1 MEQVPRK
8 FYPFLICVV
17 LVLATTAVYWQAR
30 EFEFVHL
37 DDTDYVTNNPHVR
50 NGLTRDGLVWAFTT
64 THSFNW
70 HPLTWL
76 SLMLDCHLSEEKAD
90 ACHTTNLL
98 LHIANTLLLFLVLRQ
113 MTGVLWQSAFVAAA
127 FALHPLH
134 TESVAWVSERK
145 DVLSTFFWMLTM
157 WAYVRYTQRPRL
169 VRYVPIVVFLTFGLM
184 AKPMLV
190 TLPFVLLLLDY
201 WPLERFQIERTVKNE
216 NKHKRKSVYTRLQ
229 WQRIYHLIRE
239 KVPLFALSAAS
250 SVVTFI
256 VQQRTGAVSSLD
268 ALPLNVR
275 TANALI
281 SYAKYIAK
289 ILWPTRLAV
298 FYPHPISKLPPSQT
312 LAAALLLLAISIAV
326 IRLARRYKYL
336 PVGWLWYLG
345 TLLPVIGLVQIGR
358 QAIADRYTY
367 IPLTGLFIMIAWGLP
382 DLLSKWKY
390 RKATL
395 ATATII
401 VLLTSMICTRLQV
414 AHWRNSTTLF
424 EHALKVTDG
433 NYLAHCSLADA
444 FHQQG
449 NTDKA
454 IAHNYQALQ
463 IWPDCL
469 TAHVNLA
476 AVLLETGKLDEAI
489 KHSTQALRIK
499 PELPAAHQNLGN
511 ALLQKGLLNE
521 AIKQYHQVLQLRP
534 DDPDACN
541 QIGIALTQQ
550 EKLDQAATYFTK
562 ALKVKP
568 NFPNAR
574 RNLGHVQAMQGNLDQ
589 AITNLKIAVQLD
601 PNSATTHSIL
611 ALTLIDANRTGEA
624 VTHLRES
631 LRIKPDWDITLNNLA
646 WLLATND
653 NTSFYNPKEA
663 VQLAEHA
670 CKLTNY
676 QNPSFLDTLAVA
688 YAAAGKFAE
697 AIDTAQKALLL
708 AQSDEQKLLSEK
720 IQNHLRLFK
729 EHQPYI
735 ETSTNVP
742 PNN

>member
-8 FYPFLICVV
+8 FYPFLICVA
-17 LVLATTAVYWQAR
+17 LVLAATAVYWQAR

-50 NGLTRDGLVWAFTT
+50 NGLTRDGFVWAFTT

-90 ACHTTNLL
+90 TCHTTNLL

-113 MTGVLWQSAFVAAA
+113 MTGALWQSAFVAAA
-127 FALHPLH
+127 FALHPMH

-145 DVLSTFFWMLTM
+145 DVLSTFFWMLAM

-169 VRYVPIVVFLTFGLM
+169 VRYVPIVVFLALGLM

-201 WPLERFQIERTVKNE
+201 WPLERLQQQ
-216 NKHKRKSVYTRLQ
+216 RLY
-229 WQRIYHLIRE
+229 RLIWE

-256 VQQRTGAVSSLD
+256 VQQKTGAVSSLD
-268 ALPLNVR
+268 ALPLNIR

-281 SYAKYIAK
+281 SYAKYITK
-289 ILWPTRLAV
+289 MFWPTRLAV
-298 FYPHPISKLPPSQT
+298 FYPHPISNLPPLQT

-336 PVGWLWYLG
+336 LVGWLWYLG
-345 TLLPVIGLVQIGR
+345 TLVPVIGLVQIGR

-367 IPLTGLFIMIAWGLP
+367 IPFTGLFIIIAWGLP
-382 DLLSKWKY
+382 DSLSKWKY
-390 RKATL
+390 RKAAL
-395 ATATII
+395 ATATI
-401 VLLTSMICTRLQV
+401 VVFSALAVCTRLQV

-444 FHQQG
+444 FHKQG
-449 NTDKA
+449 ELDKA

-476 AVLLETGKLDEAI
+476 AVLLETGKVDEAI
-489 KHSTQALRIK
+489 KHSTQALRLK

-511 ALLQKGLLNE
+511 ALLRKGMLNE
-521 AIKQYHQVLQLRP
+521 AIKQYHHVLQLRP

-541 QIGIALTQQ
+541 QIGIALTKQQ
-550 EKLDQAATYFTK
+550 KLDQAVTYFTK

-568 NFPNAR
+568 DFPNAR
-574 RNLGHVQAMQGNLDQ
+574 RNLGHVQAMQGNLEQ
-589 AITNLKIAVQLD
+589 AITNLRIAVQLD
-601 PNSATTHSIL
+601 PNSPTTHSIL
-611 ALTLIDANRTGEA
+611 ALTLLDANRTGEA
-624 VTHLRES
+624 VTHLKES

-646 WLLATND
+646 WLLATHI

-663 VQLAEHA
+663 IQLAEQA

-688 YAAAGKFAE
+688 YAAKGSFAE

-708 AQSDEQKLLSEK
+708 AQSDEQKLLAEK
-720 IQNHLRLFK
+720 IQNHLRLFE
-729 EHQPYI
+729 EHQPYT
-735 ETSTNVP
+735 ETSPNVP